1 MVAHIATREWPHRWP
16 DLFASLTL
24 ISQRGDAHSELA
36 LMVLR
41 GLADG
46 LFDEEAPPR
55 LAPPCLPQHGP
66 PPSAALA
73 ILPTRLIERYL
84 LVCCQ

>member
-1 MVAHIATREWPHRWP
+1 MDGLRLSAGALQVVAHIATREWPHRWP

-55 LAPPCLPQHGP
+55 LAFPNTAQTPLRRW
-66 PPSAALA
+66 PS
-73 ILPTRLIERYL
+73 
-84 LVCCQ
+84 CQRA